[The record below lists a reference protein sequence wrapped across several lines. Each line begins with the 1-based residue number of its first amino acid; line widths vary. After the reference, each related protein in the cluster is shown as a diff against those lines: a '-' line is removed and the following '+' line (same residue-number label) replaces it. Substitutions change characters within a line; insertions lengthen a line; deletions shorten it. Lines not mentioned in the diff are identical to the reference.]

1 MSLQSQSIDEEEE
14 LYLIWLTRW
23 GSKGSLGRSRGT
35 SISSMGPGLSVG
47 EQALFTLRQQ
57 SLSGG
62 ALPAF
67 LYYGRA
73 GLADP
78 KLPVEAYGF
87 GGFLGLSGWKRAGAG
102 ALVAGIIGFTVGG
115 ILGVAIDPVHKW
127 EGGYD
132 ETIDYQQTE
141 QMYREMEAPW
151 KSHHVPLH

>member
-1 MSLQSQSIDEEEE
+1 MSLPSRSTDEEEE

-47 EQALFTLRQQ
+47 EQTLFTLRQQ

-67 LYYGRA
+67 LFYGYA
-73 GLADP
+73 GLLDP
-78 KLPVEAYGF
+78 KLPVEAYGY
-87 GGFLGLSGWKRAGAG
+87 GGVLGLTGVTRGIGGVA
-102 ALVAGIIGFTVGG
+102 VAGIIGFGIGGAVG
-115 ILGVAIDPVHKW
+115 VVIDPAHKW
-127 EGGYD
+127 DGGWD

-141 QMYREMEAPW
+141 QMYREMKAPW
-151 KSHHVPLH
+151 KSHHVPVD